1 MKNKLKIVSYLI
13 GILLAIII
21 ALLSYVKFKL
31 PNVGDAPN
39 LKVELST
46 QNIERGKYLANH
58 VMVCIDCHSTRDWS
72 LYSGPIVKG
81 TEGKGG
87 ESFDQRF
94 GFPGKYVSKNLTPFH
109 LKNWTDGEIFRAITT
124 GVSKDGNALFP
135 IMPFHNYGQL
145 DENDINA
152 VIAFIRTLPSVP
164 FDVEPSSSDF
174 PINFIINTKT
184 QKAKFTTIPNKL
196 NTLEYGKYLVT
207 AANCYDC
214 HTKQEKGKFVGEAF
228 AGGMAFKLSDKL
240 TLRSANITSDKES
253 GIGNWS
259 KELFIQKFKQYED
272 SSFVLPKANLN
283 ELQTVMPWTMYAG
296 MTVDDLSAIY
306 TYLQSTKAVK
316 NKVEHFSTHP

>member
-94 GFPGKYVSKNLTPFH
+94 GFPGKYISKNLTPYH
-109 LKNWTDGEIFRAITT
+109 LKNWTD
-124 GVSKDGNALFP
+124 
-135 IMPFHNYGQL
+135 
-145 DENDINA
+145 
-152 VIAFIRTLPSVP
+152 
-164 FDVEPSSSDF
+164 
-174 PINFIINTKT
+174 
-184 QKAKFTTIPNKL
+184 
-196 NTLEYGKYLVT
+196 
-207 AANCYDC
+207 
-214 HTKQEKGKFVGEAF
+214 
-228 AGGMAFKLSDKL
+228 
-240 TLRSANITSDKES
+240 
-253 GIGNWS
+253 
-259 KELFIQKFKQYED
+259 
-272 SSFVLPKANLN
+272 
-283 ELQTVMPWTMYAG
+283 
-296 MTVDDLSAIY
+296 
-306 TYLQSTKAVK
+306 
-316 NKVEHFSTHP
+316 